1 MYAKWTMSPAG
12 YFIGVVEV
20 NNKHYYASGRTS
32 NILER
37 NIKATVYNKERISQS
52 QVHLE
57 QKPSDEIDIT
67 YASNMFKAKYVYP
80 KNKTNNANNQMA
92 ATKNTI
98 YKKPTPEKQHITEID
113 EKTNELIV
121 YEVVEIARYKLKNI
135 KPEAMEKQPKPKSYL
150 QETTEKQPEPK
161 FYLNEEQ
168 KIEEEE

>member
-32 NILER
+32 NILEK

-57 QKPSDEIDIT
+57 QNPSDEIDIT

-92 ATKNTI
+92 ATKKTI
-98 YKKPTPEKQHITEID
+98 YRIPKPEKQHITEID
-113 EKTNELIV
+113 KKTNELIV

-135 KPEAMEKQPKPKSYL
+135 KQETIKEQPIPKIQL
-150 QETTEKQPEPK
+150 QESTEKQWPPEV
-161 FYLNEEQ
+161 YLNEKQ
-168 KIEEEE
+168 EEEE

>member
-20 NNKHYYASGRTS
+20 NNKHYYASGRTA

-67 YASNMFKAKYVYP
+67 YASNMFKSKYVFA
-80 KNKTNNANNQMA
+80 KNKTSIANKEMA
-92 ATKNTI
+92 ATKKTI
-98 YKKPTPEKQHITEID
+98 YRIPVPEKQHITEID

-135 KPEAMEKQPKPKSYL
+135 KQETIKERPTPKVYL
-150 QETTEKQPEPK
+150 QEPTEEQSAPE
-161 FYLNEEQ
+161 FYLNEKQ
-168 KIEEEE
+168 EEEE

>member
-67 YASNMFKAKYVYP
+67 YASNMFKSKYVFA
-80 KNKTNNANNQMA
+80 KNKTSNVNNEMA
-92 ATKNTI
+92 ATKKTI
-98 YKKPTPEKQHITEID
+98 YRMPTPEKQHITEID

-135 KPEAMEKQPKPKSYL
+135 KPEKIKEQPVPKLFL
-150 QETTEKQPEPK
+150 QEITEKQPEPK
-161 FYLNEEQ
+161 FYLEG
-168 KIEEEE
+168 IENSVEK

>member
-20 NNKHYYASGRTS
+20 NNKHYYASGRTA

-67 YASNMFKAKYVYP
+67 YASNMFKSKYVFA
-80 KNKTNNANNQMA
+80 KNKTNVANKEMA
-92 ATKNTI
+92 ATKKTI
-98 YKKPTPEKQHITEID
+98 YRIPVPEKQHITEID

-135 KPEAMEKQPKPKSYL
+135 KQETIKEQQVPKLQL
-150 QETTEKQPEPK
+150 QETTEKPSLPE
-161 FYLNEEQ
+161 FYLNEKQ
-168 KIEEEE
+168 EEEE

>member
-20 NNKHYYASGRTS
+20 NNKHYYASGRTA

-67 YASNMFKAKYVYP
+67 YASNIFKAKFVYP
-80 KNKTNNANNQMA
+80 KNKANAVNNEIT

-135 KPEAMEKQPKPKSYL
+135 KPEKIKEQPVPKLFL
-150 QETTEKQPEPK
+150 QEITEKQPEPK
-161 FYLNEEQ
+161 FYLGE
-168 KIEEEE
+168 IENSVEK